1 VCVVRLAHGR
11 KWMIIGIAANRP
23 PEKLT
28 LMNERTNT
36 LNEFLKGVAQ
46 FGLMATIAFSAVGE
60 LSANSNATG
69 GANAPDGNKSVVTA
83 NPLKPPA
90 QGSIPVAFLISDG
103 AVVIDFCGP
112 WEVFR
117 DVNIPGRQDHPF
129 YLYTVAETTAPIRA
143 GGGMKIVPDYTLAN
157 APAPKVIVIPAQ
169 SEPSRAVLEWI
180 RKSTKNTDV
189 TMSVCTGAFV
199 LAKTGLLS
207 GKSATTFHAAFNTFA
222 MQFPDIHLKR
232 GARFVEDGN
241 LASAGGL
248 SSGIDLALRVVERYF
263 GREIAQKTAYN
274 MEYQGQGWMNPDSNQ
289 IYASA
294 PVSTAEHP
302 LCPVCGMDVD
312 LATSPK
318 SVFRNKTYYFCSQD
332 DKETFDAA
340 PDKFV
345 NATGR
350 KEGQN

>member
-1 VCVVRLAHGR
+1 MNGLTNAALSGTEVLYRTT
-11 KWMIIGIAANRP
+11 KIGLIAAFALWSISQLSVNAAS
-23 PEKLT
+23 PE
-28 LMNERTNT
+28 
-36 LNEFLKGVAQ
+36 
-46 FGLMATIAFSAVGE
+46 
-60 LSANSNATG
+60 
-69 GANAPDGNKSVVTA
+69 A

-103 AVVIDFCGP
+103 AVIIDFCGP

-117 DVNIPGRQDHPF
+117 DVHVAGHHDQPF
-129 YLYTVAETTAPIRA
+129 RLYTVAETTRPIRA
-143 GGGMKIVPDYTLAN
+143 SGGMQIVPDYTLAN

-169 SEPSRAVLEWI
+169 SQPSAVVLEWI
-180 RKSTKNTDV
+180 RKCSKNTDV

-207 GKSATTFHAAFNTFA
+207 GKSATTFHAAFQSFA
-222 MQFPDIHLKR
+222 SEFPDIHLKR

-241 LASAGGL
+241 LATAGGL
-248 SSGIDLALRVVERYF
+248 SSGIDLALRVVERYY
-263 GREIAQKTAYN
+263 GRDTAQKTAYV
-274 MEYQGQGWMNPDSNQ
+274 MEYQGQGWMNPESNQ

-312 LATSPK
+312 PSTAPK
-318 SVFRNKTYYFCSQD
+318 SVFQGKTYYFCAQD
-332 DKETFDAA
+332 DKETFDAS

-345 NATGR
+345 NPER
-350 KEGQN
+350 KL